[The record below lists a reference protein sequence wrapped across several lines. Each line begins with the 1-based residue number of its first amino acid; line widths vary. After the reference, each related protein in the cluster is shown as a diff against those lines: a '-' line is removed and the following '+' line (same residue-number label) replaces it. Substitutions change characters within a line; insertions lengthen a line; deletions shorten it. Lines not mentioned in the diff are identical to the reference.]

1 MISLFIDTSYK
12 SLFVGIV
19 DGNNVIDKICTMA
32 EANFSEKLV
41 SIIKEIVDKNNIC
54 LDKIDKLFVT
64 VGPGSFTGIRIG
76 LAVCK
81 TLAFALNKRI
91 IPISSLEFM
100 ATTKVNTKYKIP
112 LIDARHGKIFAGV
125 YDEDN
130 NCIVP
135 DSYTS
140 IEEITSKISADFT
153 YISYDNLTNTDVI
166 IPEYNVLDII
176 KKHIDDK
183 DFNCHEVNPN
193 YLKKTE
199 AEEKLDS

>member
-12 SLFVGIV
+12 SLFIGIV
-19 DGNNVIDKICTMA
+19 NDNVLIDKVNIYA
-32 EANFSEKLV
+32 EATFAEKLV
-41 SIIKEIVDKNNIC
+41 PEIDSIFRKNN
-54 LDKIDKLFVT
+54 LELKSIDKLFVT

-100 ATTKVNTKYKIP
+100 ATTKTDTKYKIP
-112 LIDARHGKIFAGV
+112 FVDARHGKVFAGI
-125 YDEDN
+125 YDN
-130 NCIVP
+130 IGNIVIP
-135 DSYTS
+135 DSYCS
-140 IEEITSKISADFT
+140 LNELLDKIEDSYTF
-153 YISYDNLTNTDVI
+153 ISYDNLEGINSI
-166 IPEYNVLDII
+166 IPDYDVVKIVN
-176 KKHIDDK
+176 KHINDK

-199 AEEKLDS
+199 AEERLG

>member
-19 DGNNVIDKICTMA
+19 DDDKVIDQICMMA

-41 SIIKEIVDKNNIC
+41 PLIKKIVDKNNIS

-100 ATTKVNTKYKIP
+100 ATTKVSTKYKIP
-112 LIDARHGKIFAGV
+112 FIDARHDKIFSGV
-125 YDEDN
+125 YDENN

-140 IEEITSKISADFT
+140 IEEITSKMSADFT
-153 YISYDNLTNTDVI
+153 YISYDNLPNI
-166 IPEYNVLDII
+166 NSIMPEYNVLNII
-176 KKHIDDK
+176 KKHINDK

>member
-19 DGNNVIDKICTMA
+19 DNNRLIDQICMMA
-32 EANFSEKLV
+32 EANFSEKL
-41 SIIKEIVDKNNIC
+41 IPTIKEIIDKNNIS
-54 LDKIDKLFVT
+54 LEKIDKLFVT

-91 IPISSLEFM
+91 VPISSLEFM
-100 ATTKVNTKYKIP
+100 ATTKVNTKYKISF
-112 LIDARHGKIFAGV
+112 IDARHDMVFAGV

-130 NCIVP
+130 NCVVP

-140 IEEITSKISADFT
+140 IERITNQISDTFT
-153 YISYDNLTNTDVI
+153 YISYDNLPNINSIT
-166 IPEYNVLDII
+166 PEYNVLDIVN
-176 KKHIDDK
+176 KHLNDK
-183 DFNCHEVNPN
+183 DFGPHEVNPN

-199 AEEKLDS
+199 AEEKIDG

>member
-19 DGNNVIDKICTMA
+19 DNNRLIDQICMMA
-32 EANFSEKLV
+32 EANFSEKL
-41 SIIKEIVDKNNIC
+41 IPTIKEIIDKSNIS
-54 LDKIDKLFVT
+54 LEKIDKLFVT

-100 ATTKVNTKYKIP
+100 ATTKVNTKYKISF
-112 LIDARHGKIFAGV
+112 IDARHDMVFAGV
-125 YDEDN
+125 YDENN
-130 NCIVP
+130 NCVVP

-140 IEEITSKISADFT
+140 IEKITNQILGTFT
-153 YISYDNLTNTDVI
+153 YVSYDNLPNINSIT
-166 IPEYNVLDII
+166 PEYNVLDIV
-176 KKHIDDK
+176 KKHLDDK
-183 DFNCHEVNPN
+183 DFGPHEVNPN

-199 AEEKLDS
+199 AEEKIDS

>member
-19 DGNNVIDKICTMA
+19 DDDKLIDQICMMA

-41 SIIKEIVDKNNIC
+41 PLIKKIVDKNNIS

-100 ATTKVNTKYKIP
+100 ATTKVSTKYKIP
-112 LIDARHGKIFAGV
+112 FIDARHDKIFAGV
-125 YDEDN
+125 YDENN

-140 IEEITSKISADFT
+140 IGQITSKISDEFT
-153 YISYDNLTNTDVI
+153 YISYDNLPNINSI

-176 KKHIDDK
+176 KKHINDK
-183 DFNCHEVNPN
+183 DFNPHEVNPN

-199 AEEKLDS
+199 AEEKFNG

>member
-12 SLFVGIV
+12 ALFIGIV
-19 DGNNVIDKICTMA
+19 DDKQIIDQVNIMA

-41 SIIKEIVDKNNIC
+41 PTISAITNKNNIS

-81 TLAFALNKRI
+81 TLALSLNKRI

-100 ATTKVNTKYKIP
+100 ATTKTETDYKIP
-112 LIDARHGKIFAGV
+112 FIDARHGMVFAGV
-125 YDEDN
+125 YDKN
-130 NCIVP
+130 NNVVIN
-135 DSYTS
+135 DSYCNLS
-140 IEEITSKISADFT
+140 ELISKINGT
-153 YISYDNLTNTDVI
+153 YSYIGYDNLDGIDVI
-166 IPEYNVLDII
+166 TPDYDCLEIVQ
-176 KKHIDDK
+176 KHINDK

-199 AEEKLDS
+199 AEEKFNG

>member
-41 SIIKEIVDKNNIC
+41 PIIKEIVDKNNIC

-81 TLAFALNKRI
+81 TLTFALNKRI

>member
-12 SLFVGIV
+12 SLFIGIV
-19 DGNNVIDKICTMA
+19 NDNVLIDKVNIFA
-32 EANFSEKLV
+32 EATFAEKLV
-41 SIIKEIVDKNNIC
+41 PEIDSIFRKNN
-54 LDKIDKLFVT
+54 LELKNIDKLFVT

-100 ATTKVNTKYKIP
+100 ATTKTDTKYKIP
-112 LIDARHGKIFAGV
+112 FIDARHGKVFAGV
-125 YDEDN
+125 YDDEGN
-130 NCIVP
+130 NVVSDSYCLLSDLIDQLE
-135 DSYTS
+135 DSYTF
-140 IEEITSKISADFT
+140 ISFDELDG
-153 YISYDNLTNTDVI
+153 INSI
-166 IPEYNVLDII
+166 IPDYDVVKII
-176 KKHIDDK
+176 NKHINDK

-199 AEEKLDS
+199 AEERLG

>member
-12 SLFVGIV
+12 SLFIGIV
-19 DGNNVIDKICTMA
+19 NDNILVDKVNIIA
-32 EANFSEKLV
+32 EATFAEKLV
-41 SIIKEIVDKNNIC
+41 PEIDSIFRKNNFE
-54 LDKIDKLFVT
+54 LKDIDKLFVT

-100 ATTKVNTKYKIP
+100 ATTKVDTKFKIP
-112 LIDARHGKIFAGV
+112 FIDARHGKVFAGV
-125 YDEDN
+125 YDSVGN
-130 NCIVP
+130 TVIP
-135 DSYTS
+135 DSYCS
-140 IEEITSKISADFT
+140 LSELQEKIEDSYTF
-153 YISYDNLTNTDVI
+153 ISYDNLDGINSI
-166 IPEYNVLDII
+166 IPDYDVVKIVN
-176 KKHIDDK
+176 KHINDR

-199 AEEKLDS
+199 AEERLG